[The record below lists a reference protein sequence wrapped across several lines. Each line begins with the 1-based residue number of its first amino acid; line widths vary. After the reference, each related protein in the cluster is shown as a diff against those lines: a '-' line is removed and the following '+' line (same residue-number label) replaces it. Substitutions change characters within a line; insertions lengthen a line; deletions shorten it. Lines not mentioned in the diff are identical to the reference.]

1 MSKQKRLT
9 TQRLSDIAQEWA
21 NKSNNAETKR
31 VLIEMSKRLQ
41 QYVYLSRDRRR
52 FEEEKRAY
60 YRERAML
67 QELIDMADRTG
78 KFSPAEIEKRRI

>member
-1 MSKQKRLT
+1 
-9 TQRLSDIAQEWA
+9 
-21 NKSNNAETKR
+21 
-31 VLIEMSKRLQ
+31 
-41 QYVYLSRDRRR
+41 LSRDRRR